1 MKREIVLQHLTDP
14 EFFQENR
21 LAPVSDH
28 FWYET
33 EAEALAGMDMR
44 LSMSLSGTW
53 SFLYVPNPESVP
65 EDFEQ
70 PGFSCLGWDTIQ
82 VPAHMELSGY
92 GYPQYTDTDYPWDGR
107 EAVAPHQI
115 PGESNPTGCYVRS
128 FRLPEHMRGKR
139 LQLHLEGVETAFHC
153 WINGCYVG
161 YSEDSY
167 TPERLK
173 WVLGQSRQ
181 F

>member
-33 EAEALAGMDMR
+33 EAEALAGVDMR

-65 EDFEQ
+65 EGLCRKILNSQDF
-70 PGFSCLGWDTIQ
+70 PAWGGTRSRCRPTWSCPDMVILSIRIRTI
-82 VPAHMELSGY
+82 HGMG
-92 GYPQYTDTDYPWDGR
+92 GR
-107 EAVAPHQI
+107 LLRLI
-115 PGESNPTGCYVRS
+115 RS
-128 FRLPEHMRGKR
+128 RGNRILPVVM
-139 LQLHLEGVETAFHC
+139 
-153 WINGCYVG
+153 
-161 YSEDSY
+161 
-167 TPERLK
+167 
-173 WVLGQSRQ
+173 
-181 F
+181 